1 MTKFA
6 LSTLTVAV
14 ASTLFA
20 VPSLAKD
27 FVFNPGDH
35 AVNTNGNV
43 VYYKLNTPQ
52 QLSNGDNI
60 TQNNVQGRIFWDTET
75 GENKSLA
82 SDLTLGAI
90 KVTNDNT
97 GYHSGLMA
105 FLGYADSK
113 YKVAVD
119 QVILGYNTSLQV
131 QDDMKEDQL
140 TINKVVVNSAVPDG
154 KTSADYENNKEQ
166 FATQIEVWQNGGVGT
181 VGATMNIGEL
191 VVENDRIVALSN
203 RTLTA
208 PEA

>member
-1 MTKFA
+1 MTKFV

-35 AVNTNGNV
+35 GVNTNGNV
-43 VYYKLNTPQ
+43 VYYTLNTPW

-75 GENKSLA
+75 RGDKSLA
-82 SDLTLGAI
+82 SDLTLGTI

-97 GYHSGLMA
+97 GYHSGVMA
-105 FLGYADSK
+105 FRGYTDSK

-131 QDDMKEDQL
+131 HDDMKEDQL
-140 TINKVVVNSAVPDG
+140 TI
-154 KTSADYENNKEQ
+154 
-166 FATQIEVWQNGGVGT
+166 
-181 VGATMNIGEL
+181 
-191 VVENDRIVALSN
+191 RIC
-203 RTLTA
+203 
-208 PEA
+208 

>member
-1 MTKFA
+1 MTKFV

-27 FVFNPGDH
+27 FVFKPGNH
-35 AVNTNGNV
+35 GVNTNGNV
-43 VYYKLNTPQ
+43 VYYTLNTTW

-75 GENKSLA
+75 GGDKSLA
-82 SDLTLGAI
+82 SDLTLGTI
-90 KVTNDNT
+90 KVTNDDT
-97 GYHSGLMA
+97 GYHSGVMA
-105 FLGYADSK
+105 FRGYTDSK

-131 QDDMKEDQL
+131 HDDMKEDQL
-140 TINKVVVNSAVPDG
+140 TINKVVVNSAVPPG

-166 FATQIEVWQNGGVGT
+166 FATQI
-181 VGATMNIGEL
+181 
-191 VVENDRIVALSN
+191 
-203 RTLTA
+203 
-208 PEA
+208 